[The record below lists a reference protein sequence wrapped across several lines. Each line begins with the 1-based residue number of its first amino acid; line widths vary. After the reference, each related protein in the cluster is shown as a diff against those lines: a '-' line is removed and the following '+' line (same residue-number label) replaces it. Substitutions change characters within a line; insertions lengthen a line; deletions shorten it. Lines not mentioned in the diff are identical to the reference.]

1 MMERSDAFKVQI
13 DTQSGLISY
22 DSNLETKKMINIPYC
37 MKLLIQELESIC
49 IAPRIITES
58 VIQNVP
64 VFKYIHQNVSKY
76 SIEQDYDNYDDN
88 NYEEGEN

>member
-13 DTQSGLISY
+13 DTQSGLIAY
-22 DSNLETKKMINIPYC
+22 DSQLETKKMIHIPYC

-64 VFKYIHQNVSKY
+64 VFKYIHQNISKY
-76 SIEQDYDNYDDN
+76 SIEQDYDNDN
-88 NYEEGEN
+88 SYEEEGEN